1 MERPRILCLTN
12 GTFAENCYI
21 VADPETRDAVV
32 VDPGE
37 EAELFLRRIRTEGL
51 DVRAIWLTH
60 AHIDHVLGVRRVS
73 EATGAPIYL
82 HPADRPLYDRAADQ
96 AAMFGLTVQPP
107 PPPAVELADG
117 DQLSCGHFQFEVL
130 HVPGHSPGHVAFVGP
145 GVALVGD
152 VIFAGSV
159 GRTDLP
165 GGDGEALLRSIR
177 TRLLTLPDDTVLYP
191 GHGPETTVARERASN
206 PFVTGLA
213 RLV

>member
-1 MERPRILCLTN
+1 LERPRILCLTN

-96 AAMFGLTVQPP
+96 AAMFGLTAQAP
-107 PPPAVELADG
+107 PPPAVQLADG
-117 DQLSCGHFQFEVL
+117 DHLSCGHFQFEVL